1 MKIQTKIALLFTIL
15 TSGIIVALSV
25 FIYTFGSESVSNSF
39 YHRLEVRA
47 DIVGHAA
54 LQESKSTTSIYYDI
68 KERHLGDLPFEQHH
82 IIKNGEIEKA
92 RQLKERL
99 PMPSAFYDN
108 IVRKE
113 PARFF
118 KNDTSYVGLNI
129 NQSGKT
135 IIILSSAVDLYGLEE
150 IENLKK
156 LLIVG
161 FFISMIFVFT
171 FGKLFSTQ
179 IFNPIR
185 RIIRNVKGISAHNL
199 HQRLEV
205 AGSKDEIDDLT
216 HTFNDM
222 LNRLEITFEIQNN
235 FVSNASHEFRTPLT
249 VISGEAQLG
258 LSLEEIPPAAKT
270 SFEVIYKEAGK
281 LEHLAN
287 SMLKLA
293 QTGFDGTKEQWSP
306 IRVDELVLSVKE
318 AVDKIIPD
326 NQVDIDFN
334 HLPEDEAKLTIN
346 GNQTLL
352 TAALSNIVLNS
363 CKYSDNKPVTIIISS
378 DGTHSIVEIQ
388 DIGIGIPDREIA
400 QIYVPFFRASNTERY
415 KGFGIGLPLANNII
429 KKHNGTIA
437 VDSQVGAG
445 TSFKIHLP
453 CSKASF

>member
-258 LSLEEIPPAAKT
+258 LSLEEIPPAAKS

>member
-1 MKIQTKIALLFTIL
+1 MKIQTKIALIFTML
-15 TSGIIVALSV
+15 TSGIIVALSI

-39 YHRLEVRA
+39 YHRLEVRS
-47 DIVGHAA
+47 DIIGHAA
-54 LQESKSTTSIYYDI
+54 LQENKSTTSIYYDI

-82 IIKNGEIEKA
+82 IIKNGEVDKA
-92 RQLKERL
+92 KRLKEQL
-99 PMPSAFYDN
+99 PLPPSFYDN

-129 NQSGKT
+129 SQGGKT

-156 LLIVG
+156 LLTVG

-179 IFNPIR
+179 VFNPIR
-185 RIIRNVKGISAHNL
+185 RIVSNVKGISAHNL

-205 AGSKDEIDDLT
+205 AGSNDEIDDLT

-235 FVSNASHEFRTPLT
+235 FVSNASHEFKTPLT

-258 LSLEEIPPAAKT
+258 LSQEGIPEAAKAA
-270 SFEVIYKEAGK
+270 FEIIYREAGK

-293 QTGFDGTKEQWSP
+293 QTGFDGTKEQWSS

-318 AVDKIIPD
+318 AVDKIISD
-326 NQVDIDFN
+326 NKVEINFN
-334 HLPEDEAKLTIN
+334 HLPDDEAKLTI
-346 GNQTLL
+346 
-352 TAALSNIVLNS
+352 
-363 CKYSDNKPVTIIISS
+363 ISL
-378 DGTHSIVEIQ
+378 Q
-388 DIGIGIPDREIA
+388 DHDIA
-400 QIYVPFFRASNTERY
+400 DVFAGADAGQPQRFVQ
-415 KGFGIGLPLANNII
+415 
-429 KKHNGTIA
+429 KH
-437 VDSQVGAG
+437 QR
-445 TSFKIHLP
+445 
-453 CSKASF
+453 

>member
-453 CSKASF
+453 CSKAPF

>member
-92 RQLKERL
+92 RKLKERL

-258 LSLEEIPPAAKT
+258 LSLQEIPPAAKS
-270 SFEVIYKEAGK
+270 SFEVIYEEAGK

-453 CSKASF
+453 CSKAPF

>member
-1 MKIQTKIALLFTIL
+1 MKIQTKIALIFTIL

-47 DIVGHAA
+47 DIIGHAA
-54 LQESKSTTSIYYDI
+54 LQKSKSTTSIYYDI

-92 RQLKERL
+92 KQLKERL
-99 PMPSAFYDN
+99 PMPPAFYDN

-129 NQSGKT
+129 NQAGKT
-135 IIILSSAVDLYGLEE
+135 IIVLSSAVDLYGLEE

-179 IFNPIR
+179 VFNPIR

-199 HQRLEV
+199 HQRLDV
-205 AGSKDEIDDLT
+205 AGSNDEIDDLT

-258 LSLEEIPPAAKT
+258 LSVEGMPAAAKS

-326 NQVDIDFN
+326 NRVEIDFN

-363 CKYSDNKPVTIIISS
+363 CKYSDNKPVNIIISS
-378 DGTHSIVEIQ
+378 DETHSIVEIE
-388 DIGIGIPDREIA
+388 DFGIGIPDREIA

-415 KGFGIGLPLANNII
+415 KGFGIGLPLANNIV

-445 TSFKIHLP
+445 TSFKIFLP
-453 CSKASF
+453 HSKAAF

>member
-1 MKIQTKIALLFTIL
+1 MKIQTKIALIFTML
-15 TSGIIVALSV
+15 TSGIIVALSI

-39 YHRLEVRA
+39 YHRLEVRS
-47 DIVGHAA
+47 DIIGHAA

-82 IIKNGEIEKA
+82 IIKNGEVDKA
-92 RQLKERL
+92 KRLKEQL
-99 PMPSAFYDN
+99 PMPPSFYDN

-129 NQSGKT
+129 SQGGKM
-135 IIILSSAVDLYGLEE
+135 IIVLSSAVDLYGLEE

-156 LLIVG
+156 LLTVG

-179 IFNPIR
+179 VFNPIR
-185 RIIRNVKGISAHNL
+185 RIVSNVKGISAHNL

-235 FVSNASHEFRTPLT
+235 FVSNASHEFKTPLT

-258 LSLEEIPPAAKT
+258 LSQEGIPEAAKVA
-270 SFEVIYKEAGK
+270 FEAIYREAGK

-293 QTGFDGTKEQWSP
+293 QTGFDGTKEQWSS

-326 NQVDIDFN
+326 NKVEINFN

-363 CKYSDNKPVTIIISS
+363 CKYSDNKPVNIIISA
-378 DGTHSIVEIQ
+378 DKNNSIVEIV
-388 DIGIGIPDREIA
+388 DVGIGIPDREIA

-415 KGFGIGLPLANNII
+415 KGYGIGLPLANNII

-437 VDSQVGAG
+437 VNSQVGMG
-445 TSFKIHLP
+445 TSFKIFLP
-453 CSKASF
+453 FTKTKL